1 MRLWFPRWHRIAWS
15 SMYSAHCY
23 RGRQCTC
30 IHAALLANVVYLSK
44 LYAPIISHTQHMYTP
59 TLLCTAK
66 THTHTHTHTY
76 TKFLKRTVEI
86 RSGGCLVGR
95 IVVSEGCHRDNRLR
109 PQGTTTTGTEHTLT
123 SPAHGSMMRED
134 GGE

>member
-1 MRLWFPRWHRIAWS
+1 MRLWFPWWHRIAWS

-23 RGRQCTC
+23 VET
-30 IHAALLANVVYLSK
+30 VYLAVYT
-44 LYAPIISHTQHMYTP
+44 LHYLPMLFTCLNPHVYYTCMYTP

-66 THTHTHTHTY
+66 THTHY
-76 TKFLKRTVEI
+76 AQFLKRTVEI

-95 IVVSEGCHRDNRLR
+95 IVVSDGCHRDDRLR

-123 SPAHGSMMRED
+123 SPAHGAMMRED